1 MKANL
6 PGKRARTRQL
16 LLDATVEVIAR
27 KGIAALRVTD
37 VTEQAGVAN
46 GTFYNYFDDTHQ
58 VIESVAVIVAARM
71 AKEIDAVMRDERDA
85 VVRVV
90 RATAR
95 AIDGAV
101 KDPGFGAVM
110 VESLERMPEFRSEVL
125 GFMRQDLDLG
135 VKQGVF
141 DLAVT
146 PFALEQMMGLLVTS
160 VRSQLIAG
168 RDMSRTRATC
178 ENVLR
183 LCGLSPSAAREAV
196 DRNLPHQ
203 RGVEATVPDTPPSSG
218 VP

>member
-1 MKANL
+1 MKSEL
-6 PGKRARTRQL
+6 LGKRARTRQL

-46 GTFYNYFDDTHQ
+46 GTFYNYFDDTHE
-58 VIESVAVIVAARM
+58 VVGAVAVVVAARM

-90 RATAR
+90 RATAL
-95 AIDGAV
+95 AINGAV

-110 VESLERMPEFRSEVL
+110 VESLERMPEFRREVL
-125 GFMRQDLDLG
+125 GFMRQDLELG

-146 PFALEQMMGLLVTS
+146 PFTLEQMMGLLVTS
-160 VRSQLIAG
+160 VRAQHAHG
-168 RDMSRTRATC
+168 RDMSLTRATC

-183 LCGLSPSAAREAV
+183 LCGLSPKAAQEAV
-196 DRNLPHQ
+196 DGNLPHQ
-203 RGVEATVPDTPPSSG
+203 RQLRTPVPDVPPSSSL
-218 VP
+218 P